1 MEVFIGLFIF
11 VMIAL
16 SSYVYLKKQNTDLKN
31 KLSSMNNTKLVEA
44 QEELLRRSRIVE
56 KVDSFLKKSKFFEP
70 IANWRGDKIY
80 KYIFSDGY
88 LYEFEEIMAENNQR
102 IGLDEEFLC
111 FKQLSYKRVNNPEQF
126 IKKFSSEL
134 NFAN

>member
-1 MEVFIGLFIF
+1 
-11 VMIAL
+11 MIAL
-16 SSYVYLKKQNTDLKN
+16 SSYVYLKKQNMDLKN
-31 KLSSMNNTKLVEA
+31 KLSHAQNAKLVEA
-44 QEELLRRSRIVE
+44 QEEILRRSRIVE
-56 KVDSFLKKSKFFEP
+56 KVDMFLKRSKFFEP